1 MFTGIIETT
10 GQITNQS
17 NRGTNKTFIIRSEIS
32 HLLKP
37 DQSVSH
43 NGICLTV
50 ESVNNGSH
58 TVTTVQ
64 ETALKTNS
72 GLWKVG
78 EIINLERCLQ
88 INSRLDGHFVQGH
101 VDTTAECLQV
111 TDLDG
116 SFEYRFRLPDS
127 FSELIIEKG
136 SISINGISLTI
147 YNLTTN
153 EFSVSIIPYT
163 YHHTN
168 MSSVEAGTLVN
179 VEFDMIGKY
188 INRKLN
194 LNSSTNS
201 TSAKVE

>member
-10 GQITNQS
+10 GEIIDHS
-17 NRGTNKTFIIRSEIS
+17 IRGTNKTFVIRSEIS
-32 HLLKP
+32 KLLKP

-50 ESVNNGSH
+50 ELVNDNTH

-72 GLWKVG
+72 GKWKEG
-78 EIINLERCLQ
+78 EILNLERCLQ

-101 VDTTAECLQV
+101 VDTTAECLLAS
-111 TDLDG
+111 DLDG
-116 SFEYRFRLPDS
+116 SYEFRFQIHES
-127 FSELIIEKG
+127 FSELVIEKG

-147 YNLTTN
+147 YNLTKN

-163 YHHTN
+163 YQHTN
-168 MSSVEAGTLVN
+168 MSGVRKGTIVN
-179 VEFDMIGKY
+179 IEFDMIGKY
-188 INRKLN
+188 INRKMSLN
-194 LNSSTNS
+194 QSGTD
-201 TSAKVE
+201 